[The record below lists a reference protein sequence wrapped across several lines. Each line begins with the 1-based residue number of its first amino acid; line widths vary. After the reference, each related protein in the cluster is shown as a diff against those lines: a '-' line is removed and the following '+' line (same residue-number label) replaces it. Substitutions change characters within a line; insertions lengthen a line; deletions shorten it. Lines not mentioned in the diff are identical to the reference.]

1 MHFLSDE
8 LEKYVENHT
17 APESEVLHELNR
29 ETHLKVLIPRML
41 SGHVQGRI
49 IATFSHMIKP
59 KRVLEIGTYTGY
71 SAMCWAEGLSEGGK
85 VITIDKNAELEKM
98 VRGYFDRSQMNDKID
113 FKVGNAMEIIPSLNE
128 KWDIVFIDAD
138 KENYINYYNM
148 VIDSVN
154 PGGFIMADNVLWS
167 GRVLLAEDKMDKDT
181 KVLYDYNNMVMNDD
195 RVEPVLFAVRDGI
208 MVCRKK

>member
-1 MHFLSDE
+1 MNFLPE
-8 LEKYVENHT
+8 EIENYVEQHT
-17 APESEVLHELNR
+17 APENEILHELNR

-41 SGHVQGRI
+41 SGHLQGRI
-49 IATFSHMIKP
+49 ISTFSHMIKP

-71 SAMCWAEGLSEGGK
+71 SAMCWAEGLVEGGK
-85 VITIDKNAELEKM
+85 VITIDKNQELEKM
-98 VRGYFDRSQMNDKID
+98 VRGYFERSKLNGQID
-113 FKVGNAMEIIPSLNE
+113 FLVGNALEIIPTLNE

-148 VIDSVN
+148 VFDSVV

-167 GRVLLAEDKMDKDT
+167 GRVLLDENKMDKDT
-181 KVLYDYNNMVMNDD
+181 KVINEYNNMVMKDS
-195 RVEPVLFAVRDGI
+195 RVEPVLFPVRDGI

>member
-8 LEKYVENHT
+8 LEKYVEDHT
-17 APESEVLHELNR
+17 APENDILHELNR

-71 SAMCWAEGLSEGGK
+71 SAMCWAEGLSDGGK

-98 VRGYFDRSQMNDKID
+98 VRGYFDRSQMNTKID
-113 FKVGNAMEIIPSLNE
+113 FRVGNALEIIPSLNE

-154 PGGFIMADNVLWS
+154 QGGFIMADNVLWS
-167 GRVLLAEDKMDKDT
+167 GRVLMEENKMDKDT
-181 KVLYDYNNMVMNDD
+181 KVLAEYNNMVMKDS

>member
-17 APESEVLHELNR
+17 APESEILHELNR

-41 SGHVQGRI
+41 SGHVQGRV

-71 SAMCWAEGLSEGGK
+71 SALCWAEGLADGGK
-85 VITIDKNAELEKM
+85 VVTIDKNAELEKM
-98 VRGYFDRSQMNDKID
+98 VRGYFERSRMNDKID
-113 FKVGNAMEIIPSLNE
+113 FKVGNAMEIIPTLNE
-128 KWDIVFIDAD
+128 EWDIVFIDAD

-148 VIDSVN
+148 VIDHVK

-167 GRVLLAEDKMDKDT
+167 GRVLLEENKMDKDT
-181 KVLYDYNNMVMNDD
+181 KVIAEYNNLVMKDD

-208 MVCRKK
+208 MVCRKR